1 MTTDLANQGP
11 PPIRTDLADAID
23 LARQRLVKPGTW
35 WTGEQRRAIAEE
47 ARHAR
52 KCPLCQQR
60 KNAFSP
66 YSVQGSHDALGD
78 FSPDVIDAI
87 HRLSTDSGRLSEKW
101 VRHTTRG
108 DLSEEAYVEIVGIVA
123 IITALDTFNYVIG
136 STTATAFSDISSQ
149 LPKPQPGEP
158 ARHRPNGAK
167 RNLAWVHTLAPEDV
181 EPTDP
186 NPYPVH
192 GMANIHRGLSLVP
205 QEVFNFFDLDVELY
219 IQDSQLRDYG
229 NSPRAINR
237 AQIELIA
244 GRASAINNCHY

>member
-1 MTTDLANQGP
+1 MTKTSTVQNPPMVREDLAQ
-11 PPIRTDLADAID
+11 AID
-23 LARQRLVKPGTW
+23 LARQRLVKAGTW

-52 KCPLCQQR
+52 NCSLCKQR
-60 KNAFSP
+60 KNALSP

-78 FSPDVIDAI
+78 FPPDVIDAI
-87 HRLSTDSGRLSEKW
+87 HRVSTDSGRLTEKW
-101 VRHTTRG
+101 VREITG
-108 DLSEEAYVEIVGIVA
+108 ELSEEAYVEIVGIVA
-123 IITALDTFNYVIG
+123 VITALDTFDYVMG
-136 STTATAFSDISSQ
+136 STTENKPKQ
-149 LPKPQPGEP
+149 LPNVQAGEP
-158 ARHRPNGAK
+158 TRHRPRGAK

-181 EPTDP
+181 EPPDP

-219 IQDSQLRDYG
+219 ILDSQLRDYG
-229 NSPRAINR
+229 KSPRAINR